1 MLSAGDIQGHWQR
14 IWLRAPGFED
24 GTTRVHWMQSGDLYA
39 DVRIPLESPDLW
51 GATCLADLDPQALAM
66 LAEAEGFAGTTVV
79 QDGVCTWAR
88 EINWHGATEDVDAG
102 RLSFD
107 GDGDL
112 IEEGVHADYAELWT
126 RPHAE
131 PSEGVR
137 LTGAGKTAFLV
148 TVGNRF
154 VFGIGNPAAPATAST
169 LCGLERG
176 RIDRAALRDLF
187 DRVHMLGTWRGP
199 FGCATLATNPFL
211 HGNACLRRT
220 QSGIVY
226 SHVGFEGRVE
236 EIPLEVVQPHAWP
249 AQSISAE

>member
-1 MLSAGDIQGHWQR
+1 MLTERDIQGHWQR

-24 GTTRVHWMQSGDLYA
+24 GTTRVHWMQSGNLYA
-39 DVRIPLESPDLW
+39 DVRIPLENPDL
-51 GATCLADLDPQALAM
+51 GDATCLADLDAQSLAM

-126 RPHAE
+126 RPHAV

-137 LTGAGKTAFLV
+137 LTCGGKTAFLV

-154 VFGIGNPAAPATAST
+154 VFGIGDPVAPASAST

-176 RIDRAALRDLF
+176 RVDRAALSGLF
-187 DRVHMLGTWRGP
+187 DRVHVFGTWRGP
-199 FGCATLATNPFL
+199 FGCAILATNPFL
-211 HGNACLRRT
+211 NGKACLRRT
-220 QSGIVY
+220 DMGFVY
-226 SHVGFEGRVE
+226 SHVGFEGDVE
-236 EIPLEVVQPHAWP
+236 EIPLERVQPYAWS
-249 AQSISAE
+249 AQSMSAE